1 LWFLEEGNGIFF
13 AKLFY
18 GFFTKGPFFPSSQG
32 FNISYYQGL
41 RSFQVVNLSSFSQPL
56 GFGLGLSVNV
66 SLNALKLRVRLQI
79 DRRLWTNGKF

>member
-1 LWFLEEGNGIFF
+1 LWFLHEENGRKF

-32 FNISYYQGL
+32 FNISYYQRL
-41 RSFQVVNLSSFSQPL
+41 RSFQVVNLSSLFQPL

-66 SLNALKLRVRLQI
+66 SLNALKLGVRFQI
-79 DRRLWTNGKF
+79 DKRLWNNGKF